1 MKNIILFCC
10 YYCCLSAGLVA
21 ADRFVAVADRP
32 VPVVEEVDL
41 LVVGGSTANVVT
53 AIEASQAGAKVL
65 LLTPLPYL
73 GDDLTATL
81 KLWVNSKEQI
91 EATDPLL
98 KDLYNDPVTN
108 NPIPT
113 ALTLI
118 AGSKKLPFSYTIA
131 EPLDPKH
138 PEAPKGKKP
147 RLVDGQAEKAE
158 SDSLQINGSATIL
171 VDLKKEQQVGGITLL
186 TFYRKHDFEVDSMN
200 VYRGDGKDNWTK
212 IAEKIKPEH
221 EIAGSATGPS
231 LTLKLDQPVKTRYL
245 KIEAVKAAKALRIL
259 VSELLIFPTKEDF
272 EAKIESAASY
282 ENEPIL
288 LRPMHVKQV
297 LDKALLNAGV
307 KFYYGTYVNGY
318 LLDDKEK
325 ICGAFISNRA
335 GRQAVIAKRICFG
348 NPVPSS
354 KPLALDGTGFA
365 EFNVI
370 GGEPRE
376 VDPLKFPL
384 LKKTTAKYIGR
395 PFYGPY
401 PNDAKTSSGEFRLI
415 SYQFEIPAD
424 IVMKTQNGDIK
435 SFAELEKQIRLATF
449 HPDQQTAADTIS
461 FGLSNGLSND
471 LSNESKPLSEIVTQ
485 ARKLGVQY
493 SEEVQKIEKTVV
505 NNSTKFTVR
514 SLQPKELQQAV
525 AGEVREILTGLKKFD
540 QPINFV
546 TIHGETI
553 PVIGEYDVVVVGGG
567 TSGVPAA
574 IGSARQGAKTLLVEY
589 LHDLGGVG
597 TAGAISIY
605 CWGFRNGFSKEVENG
620 KTSWNIEQ
628 RMFWWR
634 KALAEH
640 NADVWYG
647 VLGCGVLTEVNRAKE
662 EPPVRVQGVLL
673 ATSSGLRFVLT
684 KVLIDSTGNADL
696 AAAAGAETKFAA
708 NERELAIQGAGLP
721 PRNLGA
727 SYTNTDYM
735 YVDETDIKD
744 ATHVFVYAKQKFSRA
759 FDLSKMLDTRER
771 RRIVGETEFT
781 VLDQMNYRT
790 YSDSI
795 AHVYTNY
802 DSHGVMSHRVLEF
815 PYDYYNAHPSFVPYR
830 ASLPKGIDGMLV
842 SGLASSGDRDALAV
856 FRMQPDVQN
865 QGYAL
870 GYAAATALKD
880 NVSLRNVDVKKVQRH
895 LTDIGSLQPE
905 VINHTDNFETTK
917 TELPEIVKNL
927 PNGYENVCR
936 VLWHPSESL
945 PLLRNAFDSAARKE
959 DKIVYATVL
968 AALDDP
974 TGANVLLEAVKSFDE
989 WDDGPKWKVRSEIH
1003 GFSVSEL
1010 GRLILAL
1017 GRTKDPRGVA
1027 VISEKLKLLQP
1038 AYRWIH
1044 ARTCLLALESIGGN
1058 EAAAVVA
1065 EMLEQPK
1072 TTGFARSNGEESTES
1087 IRYKSI
1093 VEISAARTLYRCGDT
1108 SDGKARKILETYAN
1122 DIRGVFSRHANE
1134 VLNPHPKQ

>member
-1 MKNIILFCC
+1 MKNIILFGCC
-10 YYCCLSAGLVA
+10 FLFSAGLIA
-21 ADRFVAVADRP
+21 EDRFVVVADRS
-32 VPVVEEVDL
+32 VSVVEEVDL
-41 LVVGGSTANVVT
+41 LVVGGSTGNIAT
-53 AIEASQAGAKVL
+53 AIEASKAGANVL
-65 LLTPLPYL
+65 LVTPLPYL

-81 KLWVNSKEQI
+81 KLWVDPKEKA
-91 EATDPLL
+91 ETTDPLL
-98 KDLYNDPVTN
+98 KELYNDPVAN
-108 NPIPT
+108 EPVST
-113 ALTLI
+113 ATMLI
-118 AGSKKLPFSYTIA
+118 ARAKKLPFSYKIT

-138 PEAPKGKKP
+138 SEAPKGKKP
-147 RLVDGQAEKAE
+147 RLFDGLAERAE

-171 VDLKKEQQVGGITLL
+171 VDLKKEQQVGGIALL
-186 TFYRKHDFEVDSMN
+186 TFYRKNDFEVASMN
-200 VYRGDGKDNWTK
+200 VYSGDGKENWTK
-212 IAEKIKPEH
+212 IAEKIKPEQ
-221 EIAGSATGPS
+221 EIAGSVAGPT
-231 LTLKLDQPVKTRYL
+231 LTLKLDQPVKTQYL
-245 KIEAVKAAKALRIL
+245 KIEAVKASSASRIL
-259 VSELLIFPTKEDF
+259 ISELVLFPSKE
-272 EAKIESAASY
+272 ELETKIEPSGSY

-288 LRPMHVKQV
+288 LRPMHIKQV

-307 KFYYGTYVNGY
+307 KFYYGIYFNGY
-318 LLDDKEK
+318 LTDEK
-325 ICGAFISNRA
+325 GNVYGALISNRA
-335 GRQAVIAKRICFG
+335 GRQAVFAKRICFG
-348 NPVPSS
+348 NHLES
-354 KPLALDGTGFA
+354 KMLTLDNIGFV

-376 VDPLKFPL
+376 VDPQKFPL

-401 PNDAKTSSGEFRLI
+401 PNDAKTSTGEFRLI
-415 SYQFEIPAD
+415 SYQFEIPSEVAVD
-424 IVMKTQNGDIK
+424 VLHGNIK
-435 SFAELEKQIRLATF
+435 SLAELEKQIRLATF
-449 HPDQQTAADTIS
+449 HPDQQTTADSIS
-461 FGLSNGLSND
+461 LGFSK
-471 LSNESKPLSEIVTQ
+471 ESQPLSEIVTQ

-493 SEEVQKIEKTVV
+493 SDEVRKIEKTAP
-505 NNSTKFTVR
+505 NNSTKFSVR
-514 SLQPKELQQAV
+514 PLHPQETKQTV
-525 AGEVREILTGLKKFD
+525 AGEVKEILTGLKTFD
-540 QPINFV
+540 QPINSV

-553 PVIGEYDVVVVGGG
+553 PVVGEYDVVVVGGG

-605 CWGFRNGFSKEVENG
+605 CWGFRDGFSKEVENG

-634 KALAEH
+634 NAMAEQ

-647 VLGCGVLTEVNRAKE
+647 VLGCGVLTETNQTKE
-662 EPPVRVQGVLL
+662 EPPTRIKGVLL
-673 ATSSGLRFVLT
+673 ATPSGLQCVLT
-684 KVLIDSTGNADL
+684 KILIDSTGNADL
-696 AAAAGAETKFAA
+696 AAAAGAETRFAA
-708 NERELAIQGAGLP
+708 NDRELAIQGAGLP
-721 PRNLGA
+721 PRNLGT

-735 YVDETDIKD
+735 YVDETDMKD

-781 VLDQMNYRT
+781 VLDQMNCRT

-815 PYDYYNAHPSFVPYR
+815 PYNYYNAHPSFVPYR

-870 GYAAATALKD
+870 GCIAATALKD
-880 NVSLRNVDVKKVQRH
+880 SVSLRKINLKNVRKH
-895 LTDIGSLQPE
+895 LADIGSLRQE
-905 VINHTDNFETTK
+905 VLDHTDNYETTK

-927 PNGYENVCR
+927 PNGYEKVCR
-936 VLWHPSESL
+936 VLWHPAESL
-945 PLLRNAFDSAARKE
+945 PLLQKAYDNATRKE

-974 TGANVLLEAVKSFDE
+974 TGADSLLEAVKSFDE
-989 WDDGPKWKVRSEIH
+989 WDDGPKWSVRSEIH

-1027 VISEKLKLLQP
+1027 VIGEKLKQLQP

-1058 EAAAVVA
+1058 EAAIVVA

-1072 TTGFARSNGEESTES
+1072 TTGFARNSGEESTES

-1093 VEISAARTLYRCGDT
+1093 IELSAARTLYRCGDT
-1108 SDGKARKILETYAN
+1108 SDGKARKILEAYTN
-1122 DIRGVFSRHANE
+1122 DIRGVFSRHAHE
-1134 VLNPHPKQ
+1134 VLHSQSKQ